1 MLKHKQWEV
10 GLKLQKKL
18 IFSSINHRIRRFNV
32 VNLVGKKESSSFR
45 YSIADTRC
53 REFQGHY
60 ISRARNW
67 EDHRLAK
74 FAIRNLSCNVWME
87 EIPADESALLY
98 WLIVFQK
105 KRKKKFTVI
114 TMTCSFCENK
124 DVLFSLSRKTE
135 WGIDILGHSWN
146 LMRYT
151 SLF

>member
-18 IFSSINHRIRRFNV
+18 IFSSINHHIRRFNV

-45 YSIADTRC
+45 YSIADPRC
-53 REFQGHY
+53 REFQRHY

-87 EIPADESALLY
+87 EIPADGSALLY

-105 KRKKKFTVI
+105 KRKKK
-114 TMTCSFCENK
+114 SLWSPWP
-124 DVLFSLSRKTE
+124 VLFVRTKMFFFPCQGKQNEVL
-135 WGIDILGHSWN
+135 I
-146 LMRYT
+146 
-151 SLF
+151 F

>member
-10 GLKLQKKL
+10 GLKLRKKL

-45 YSIADTRC
+45 YSIADPRC

-87 EIPADESALLY
+87 EIPADGRALLY

-105 KRKKKFTVI
+105 KRKKK
-114 TMTCSFCENK
+114 SLWSLWP
-124 DVLFSLSRKTE
+124 VLFVRTKMFFFRCQGKQNEVLT
-135 WGIDILGHSWN
+135 
-146 LMRYT
+146 
-151 SLF
+151 F

>member
-10 GLKLQKKL
+10 GLKLRKKL

-45 YSIADTRC
+45 YSIADPRC

-87 EIPADESALLY
+87 EIPADGSALLY

-105 KRKKKFTVI
+105 KRKKK
-114 TMTCSFCENK
+114 SLWSLWP
-124 DVLFSLSRKTE
+124 VLFVRTKMFFFPCQGKQNEVLT
-135 WGIDILGHSWN
+135 
-146 LMRYT
+146 
-151 SLF
+151 F